1 MREGC
6 PLWRKEKGCPMSYE
20 NVSDFE
26 IRRQIVETAHLCAAA
41 GLANAFE
48 GNISIRK
55 GDRVWCTPTQTSKEL
70 LTEGQVIVLD
80 MDGNQLEGE
89 LKPTSEILLH
99 LVCYRERPDVSS
111 VVHCHPIYSTAFAQ
125 AGVDFVDDACPEL
138 QILFGGKIP
147 CIPYGMPGTPAITYG
162 LDKVLPDYDVVLL
175 GSHGVVAVAET
186 PLRGYS
192 KIQSGESI
200 VKIYAARKELF
211 GDKDCSLTPEE
222 CELLKAKYFAG
233 RK

>member
-1 MREGC
+1 MG
-6 PLWRKEKGCPMSYE
+6 YE
-20 NVSDFE
+20 STSDYE

-80 MDGNQLEGE
+80 MEGNQLEGE
-89 LKPTSEILLH
+89 LRPTSEVLLH

-111 VVHCHPIYSTAFAQ
+111 VVHCHPIYSTAYAQ
-125 AGVDFVDDACPEL
+125 AGEDFVDDACPEL
-138 QILFGGKIP
+138 QMFFGGRIP
-147 CIPYGMPGTPAITYG
+147 CLPYGTPGTPAITSG
-162 LDKVLPDYDVVLL
+162 LDEVLPQYDVILL
-175 GSHGVVAVAET
+175 GNHGVVAVADT

-192 KIQSGESI
+192 KIQSAESI
-200 VKIYAARKELF
+200 IKIYAARKELF
-211 GDKDCSLTPEE
+211 GDKDCSLSPEE
-222 CELLKAKYFAG
+222 CELLKGKYFAG

>member
-1 MREGC
+1 
-6 PLWRKEKGCPMSYE
+6 MSYE

-55 GDRVWCTPTQTSKEL
+55 GHRVFCTPTQTSKEL

-80 MDGNQLEGE
+80 MDGKQLEGE
-89 LKPTSEILLH
+89 LKATSEILLH
-99 LVCYRERPDVSS
+99 LACYRERPDACS

-125 AGVDFVDDACPEL
+125 ACEDFVDDACPEL
-138 QILFGGKIP
+138 QILFGGKLP
-147 CIPYGMPGTPAITYG
+147 CIPYGTPGTPAITYG
-162 LDKVLPDYDVVLL
+162 LEDVLPDYDVVLL

-211 GDKDCSLTPEE
+211 GNRDCTLPQSEID
-222 CELLKAKYFAG
+222 LLRGKYFAN
-233 RK
+233 RR